1 LLPLLFLGAALVAA
15 RVRRRERP
23 HAVPW
28 HVASWIGPLVA
39 IPVLAFTT
47 VMIVA
52 DTAKTSSWTLA
63 RQNLDTL
70 SGGDTA
76 CGLGEDLL
84 VSVRSS
90 ARSLAPAG
98 DARERAVPAWVPA
111 TPVVGLQRYAL
122 GPTPEGA
129 ASTAWF
135 ELPTDRRF
143 GLFVTGAPGS
153 SDRLRIEW
161 SRQGA
166 TGLSRRG
173 AKELDT
179 RVGPMSGDAPWRFYA
194 AGDLPRPP
202 AWATAVRVTLSSDI
216 RPGPAVAVTAP
227 VTYANE
233 RLANRMTGPE
243 SRTLVLPNLLT
254 YFPCTRLPL
263 LAGGIVEAPDH
274 IVSWRNQFSPF
285 RYQLTSPF
293 IGVLDLYD
301 LEHIP
306 TTDSENAP
314 ADVLAYRV
322 DQRIPGAKLAPPTA
336 LTSSS

>member
-1 LLPLLFLGAALVAA
+1 
-15 RVRRRERP
+15 
-23 HAVPW
+23 
-28 HVASWIGPLVA
+28 
-39 IPVLAFTT
+39 
-47 VMIVA
+47 MIAA

-90 ARSLAPAG
+90 ARGLAPAG

-111 TPVVGLQRYAL
+111 APVAGLQRHAL

-143 GLFVTGAPGS
+143 GLFVTGTPAS

-161 SRQGA
+161 SREDAAGF
-166 TGLSRRG
+166 SRRD
-173 AKELDT
+173 AKELDA
-179 RVGPMSGDAPWRFYA
+179 RVGPMSGDSPWRFYA
-194 AGDLPRPP
+194 SGDLPSPP

-306 TTDSENAP
+306 TTDSQNAP